1 MGSYKMGSSNWIRN
15 IYNYCYNSPL
25 ILVIRPKNIIIGF
38 FNDELLNY
46 FDWIYI
52 KCLHSSKS
60 ALSGPHPTNVKTELS
75 KTKVASYL
83 YSQGTQKNPTEPREN
98 PKCTFTCKTNI
109 ALGNPVEFPLWR
121 HWTMKRNHSR
131 TELRPHYK

>member
-15 IYNYCYNSPL
+15 GYNYCYNSPL
-25 ILVIRPKNIIIGF
+25 FLVIRPKNIIIGF

-52 KCLHSSKS
+52 KCLQSSKS

-75 KTKVASYL
+75 KTKLPRIYTPK
-83 YSQGTQKNPTEPREN
+83 GPKRTQQ
-98 PKCTFTCKTNI
+98 
-109 ALGNPVEFPLWR
+109 NPVKTQIVLLHVKPI
-121 HWTMKRNHSR
+121 
-131 TELRPHYK
+131 